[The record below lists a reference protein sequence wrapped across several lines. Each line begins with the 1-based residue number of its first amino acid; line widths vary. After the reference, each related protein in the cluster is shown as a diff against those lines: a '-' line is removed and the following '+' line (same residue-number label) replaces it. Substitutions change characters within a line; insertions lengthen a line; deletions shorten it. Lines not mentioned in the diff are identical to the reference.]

1 MHFLNIFS
9 RELDYQA
16 SSPDEKALVE
26 ACAKIGFLYTGEVN
40 DILTVKIKPYQSA
53 YIKKP
58 VVDNDLHFERLH
70 TLEFTSDR
78 KRMSTLVKDR
88 KGQVIYDCQSFFNR
102 ITLIICHNLD
112 LVADERG
119 RKSCSTTVSKI
130 VPHINSGNATA
141 HQ

>member
-1 MHFLNIFS
+1 MPFQLF

-40 DILTVKIKPYQSA
+40 DVLIVKIKAYQSA

-58 VVDNDLHFERLH
+58 LADKELHFERLY

-78 KRMSTLVKDR
+78 KRMSTIVKDR
-88 KGQVIYDCQSFFNR
+88 KGQVI
-102 ITLIICHNLD
+102 
-112 LVADERG
+112 
-119 RKSCSTTVSKI
+119 
-130 VPHINSGNATA
+130 
-141 HQ
+141 